1 MTRKASFSQ
10 PSNSRLECINQGFQY
25 TCTKLAIY
33 RLISKVFDPLKI
45 FQQLTQFEVLTINI
59 TIVHITSA
67 LRGGVQ
73 KGRRCIRQLFRFTP
87 RIADRCQHVKI
98 PTPFPMMW
106 ANNYCGAASKL
117 ITCCRDLQQK
127 LQSFLAPRC
136 SNLTL
141 VLIVAPLLN

>member
-73 KGRRCIRQLFRFTP
+73 KRKEMHSTTFSIYAKDRRSMPARQDTDAFSDDVGEQLL
-87 RIADRCQHVKI
+87 
-98 PTPFPMMW
+98 W
-106 ANNYCGAASKL
+106 AASKL
-117 ITCCRDLQQK
+117 ITCRDLQQ
-127 LQSFLAPRC
+127 
-136 SNLTL
+136 
-141 VLIVAPLLN
+141 

>member
-33 RLISKVFDPLKI
+33 RLIGKVFDPLKI

-73 KGRRCIRQLFRFTP
+73 KRKEMHSTTFSIYAKDRRSMPARQDTDAFSDDVGEQLLWRRLKTYHLLSRFATE
-87 RIADRCQHVKI
+87 
-98 PTPFPMMW
+98 
-106 ANNYCGAASKL
+106 AAIIFS
-117 ITCCRDLQQK
+117 T
-127 LQSFLAPRC
+127 SVF
-136 SNLTL
+136 
-141 VLIVAPLLN
+141 

>member
-45 FQQLTQFEVLTINI
+45 FQQLTPFEVFDHQHHHSTYHLGL
-59 TIVHITSA
+59 V
-67 LRGGVQ
+67 GEQ
-73 KGRRCIRQLFRFTP
+73 KRMRCIVQLFRFTP
-87 RIADRCQHVKI
+87 RSADRCQHVKI